1 MDLGF
6 DEAQLMLKTS
16 AREFLSAECTDT
28 FVREMEED
36 QQGFTP
42 EFWQKLANQGWLG
55 LIFPEQYGGVELSFF
70 DLAILLEETGA
81 ALMLSLIHI

>member
-16 AREFLSAECTDT
+16 AREFLNSECTDT

-36 QQGFTP
+36 Q
-42 EFWQKLANQGWLG
+42 
-55 LIFPEQYGGVELSFF
+55 
-70 DLAILLEETGA
+70 
-81 ALMLSLIHI
+81 